1 MPVEVT
7 KEYIELIEE
16 AIEQKDAAFIVS
28 SMADMYPADITT
40 VLYELNTE
48 QSKYVLDLLDPEVGA
63 EILSDLDSDI
73 RTNFLKSFTTEE
85 VARYV
90 NLMDSDDAVDILN
103 EQKVQNR
110 EEIISFLDN
119 EEKAADIIDLLHY
132 EEDSAGGLMAKEF
145 IQVNVNWQ
153 VRQCIEE
160 IRRQAENVEKIYAIY
175 VVDDKDK
182 LVGRI
187 GMKTLILSNDDT
199 PISELID
206 KDIICIETYK
216 KDTEV
221 VDVMQKYDLEA
232 IPVVNSQGKLMGRI
246 TIDDVVDV
254 IQEQA
259 ETSIQLMS
267 GITED
272 VEEDDSIFRL
282 TRARLP
288 WLIIAMIG
296 GLVGARFI
304 NLFETEISIIPA
316 MAMFTPLITATG
328 GNVGI
333 QSSSLIIQTLA
344 SKTIIFDNLTQRIL
358 KVMLVAIVNAL
369 VISSLVMGFN
379 LLFHLDI
386 RLAIVVSIALFS
398 VVMLSSLMGTI
409 TPMILD
415 RFGINPAVAAGPF
428 ITTANDLLGLAV
440 YFLVA
445 HLLLDFTPLAG

>member
-1 MPVEVT
+1 MPIDIT
-7 KEYIELIEE
+7 KEYIDQVEV
-16 AIEQKDAAFIVS
+16 AINTKDDTFILS
-28 SMADMYPADITT
+28 TMDEMYPADITT
-40 VLYELNTE
+40 VLYELNSE

-63 EILSDLDSDI
+63 EILSGLDTDI
-73 RTNFLKSFTTEE
+73 RTNFLKSFTSEE

-103 EQKVQNR
+103 EQKVQSR

-132 EEDSAGGLMAKEF
+132 EEDSAGGLMAKEL
-145 IQVNVNWQ
+145 IKVNLNWH

-175 VVDDKDK
+175 VIDDRER

-187 GMKTLILSNDDT
+187 GMKTLILSNDET
-199 PISELID
+199 PISDLFDEDVIS
-206 KDIICIETYK
+206 IETYK
-216 KDTEV
+216 KDDEV
-221 VDVMQKYDLEA
+221 VDIMQRYDLEA
-232 IPVVNSQGKLMGRI
+232 IPVVDSQGKLMGRI

-282 TRARLP
+282 SRARLP

-296 GLVGARFI
+296 GLIGAQFI
-304 NLFETEISIIPA
+304 KSFEYELDKNALI
-316 MAMFTPLITATG
+316 AMFIPLITATG

-344 SKTIIFDNLTQRIL
+344 SKTIIFDNLAQRLL
-358 KVMLVAIVNAL
+358 KVLLVALLNAL
-369 VISSLVMGFN
+369 IMSSLVMGFN
-379 LLFHLDI
+379 LVINNDP

-398 VVMLSSLMGTI
+398 VVMLSSIMGTI

-440 YFLVA
+440 YFFVA
-445 HLLLDFTPLAG
+445 KQLLTF

>member
-1 MPVEVT
+1 MPVDIT
-7 KEYIELIEE
+7 RDYIDQIEE
-16 AIEQKDAAFIVS
+16 AIEKKDTVFIVTS
-28 SMADMYPADITT
+28 LEDLYPADITT

-48 QSKYVLDLLDPEVGA
+48 QSKYVLDLLDPEIGA
-63 EILSDLDSDI
+63 EILSSLDTDI
-73 RTNFLKSFTTEE
+73 RTNFLKSFTSEE
-85 VARYV
+85 VAHYV
-90 NLMDSDDAVDILN
+90 NLMDSDDAVDMLN
-103 EQKVQNR
+103 EQKVQSR
-110 EEIISFLDN
+110 EEIISLIDN

-132 EEDSAGGLMAKEF
+132 EEDTAGGLMAKEF
-145 IQVNVNWQ
+145 IKVNVNWQ

-160 IRRQAENVEKIYAIY
+160 IRRQAENVEKVYAIY

-182 LVGRI
+182 LIGRI
-187 GMKTLILSNDDT
+187 GMKELILSNDNIL
-199 PISELID
+199 ISDLFD
-206 KDIICIETYK
+206 DDIICIETYK
-216 KDTEV
+216 TDAEV

-232 IPVVNSQGKLMGRI
+232 IPVINSQGKLMGRI

-259 ETSIQLMS
+259 ETNIQLMS

-272 VEEDDSIFRL
+272 VEEDDSVFRL
-282 TRARLP
+282 SRARLP

-296 GLVGARFI
+296 GLIGARFI
-304 NLFETEISIIPA
+304 SLYENEISIIPA
-316 MAMFTPLITATG
+316 LAMFTPLITATG

-344 SKTIIFDNLTQRIL
+344 NKTVIFDNLTQRLL
-358 KVMLVAIVNAL
+358 KVVLVALLNAV

-379 LLFHLDI
+379 LLFNEEPKLSV
-386 RLAIVVSIALFS
+386 VVSIALFS
-398 VVMLSSLMGTI
+398 VVMLSSLMGTV
-409 TPMILD
+409 TPMLLN

-445 HLLLDFTPLAG
+445 HMLLL

>member
-7 KEYIELIEE
+7 KEYVQQIEE
-16 AIEQKDAAFIVS
+16 AIEQMDSEFILS
-28 SMADMYPADITT
+28 TMNEMYPADITT

-63 EILSDLDSDI
+63 EILSGLDSDI
-73 RTNFLKSFTTEE
+73 RTNFLKSFTTSE

-90 NLMDSDDAVDILN
+90 NLMESDDAVDILN

-110 EEIISFLDN
+110 EEIISLLDN

-145 IQVNVNWQ
+145 IKVNVNWQ

-175 VVDDKDK
+175 VVDDRDK

-206 KDIICIETYK
+206 KDIISIETYK

-296 GLVGARFI
+296 GLIGARFI
-304 NLFETEISIIPA
+304 NVFESEISIIPA

-358 KVMLVAIVNAL
+358 KVMVVAIVNAL

-379 LLFHLDI
+379 LMFDLDI
-386 RLAIVVSIALFS
+386 RLALVVSIALFS
-398 VVMLSSLMGTI
+398 VVLLSSLMGTI

-445 HLLLDFTPLAG
+445 HVLLDFTPLVN

>member
-7 KEYIELIEE
+7 KDYIQQIEE
-16 AIEQKDAAFIVS
+16 AIEQQDTAFIRS
-28 SMADMYPADITT
+28 TMGDMYPADITT

-63 EILSDLDSDI
+63 EILSGLDSDI
-73 RTNFLKSFTTEE
+73 RNSFLKSFTTEE

-90 NLMDSDDAVDILN
+90 NLMESDDAVDILN

-110 EEIISFLDN
+110 EEIISLLDN

-160 IRRQAENVEKIYAIY
+160 IRRQAENVEKIYTIY
-175 VVDDKDK
+175 AVDDKEK

-199 PISELID
+199 PIRELID
-206 KDIICIETYK
+206 EDIISIETYK

-259 ETSIQLMS
+259 ETSMQLMS

-296 GLVGARFI
+296 GLIGARFI
-304 NLFETEISIIPA
+304 SIFETEISVIPA

-344 SKTIIFDNLTQRIL
+344 SKTIIFDNLAQRIL
-358 KVMLVAIVNAL
+358 KVLLVAIVNAL

-379 LLFHLDI
+379 LMFDLDT
-386 RLAIVVSIALFS
+386 RLSIVVSIALFS

-409 TPMILD
+409 TPMLLD

-445 HLLLDFTPLAG
+445 HLLLDFPSLG

>member
-1 MPVEVT
+1 MDSE
-7 KEYIELIEE
+7 
-16 AIEQKDAAFIVS
+16 FILS
-28 SMADMYPADITT
+28 TMNEMYPADITT

-63 EILSDLDSDI
+63 EILSGLDSDI
-73 RTNFLKSFTTEE
+73 RTNFLKSFTTSEI
-85 VARYV
+85 ARYV
-90 NLMDSDDAVDILN
+90 NLMESDDAVDILN

-110 EEIISFLDN
+110 EEIISLLDN

-145 IQVNVNWQ
+145 IKVNVNWQ

-175 VVDDKDK
+175 VVDDRDK

-206 KDIICIETYK
+206 KDIIFIETYK

-296 GLVGARFI
+296 GLIGARFI
-304 NLFETEISIIPA
+304 NVFESEISIIPA

-358 KVMLVAIVNAL
+358 KVMVVAIVNAL

-379 LLFHLDI
+379 LMFDLDI
-386 RLAIVVSIALFS
+386 RLALVVSIALFS
-398 VVMLSSLMGTI
+398 VVLLSSLMGTI

-445 HLLLDFTPLAG
+445 HVLLDFTPLVN

>member
-1 MPVEVT
+1 MPVEITRDFVDQ
-7 KEYIELIEE
+7 IEE
-16 AIEQKDAAFIVS
+16 AIEQKNTEFIVS
-28 SMADMYPADITT
+28 SLEDLYPADITT

-48 QSKYVLDLLDPEVGA
+48 ESKYVLDLLDPEIGA
-63 EILSDLDSDI
+63 EILSSLDADI
-73 RTNFLKSFTTEE
+73 RTDFLKSFTSEE
-85 VARYV
+85 VAQYV
-90 NLMDSDDAVDILN
+90 NLMESDDAVDMLN
-103 EQKVQNR
+103 EQKVQSR
-110 EEIISFLDN
+110 EEIISLLDN
-119 EEKAADIIDLLHY
+119 QEKAADIIDLLHY
-132 EEDSAGGLMAKEF
+132 EEDTAGGLMAKEF
-145 IQVNVNWQ
+145 IKVNVNWQ

-160 IRRQAENVEKIYAIY
+160 IRRQAENVEKVYAIY

-182 LVGRI
+182 LIGRI
-187 GMKTLILSNDDT
+187 GMKELILSNDNT
-199 PISELID
+199 PLLELFD
-206 KDIICIETYK
+206 EDIICIETYK
-216 KDTEV
+216 TDAEV

-259 ETSIQLMS
+259 ETNIQLMS

-272 VEEDDSIFRL
+272 VEEDDSVYRL
-282 TRARLP
+282 SRARLP

-296 GLVGARFI
+296 GLIGARFI
-304 NLFETEISIIPA
+304 NLYENEISIIPA
-316 MAMFTPLITATG
+316 LAMFTPLITATG

-344 SKTIIFDNLTQRIL
+344 NKTIIFDNLTQRLL
-358 KVMLVAIVNAL
+358 KVVLVALLNAV
-369 VISSLVMGFN
+369 VISTLVMGFN
-379 LLFHLDI
+379 LLFDEDYK
-386 RLAIVVSIALFS
+386 LAIVVSIALFS

-409 TPMILD
+409 TPMILN

-445 HLLLDFTPLAG
+445 NMLLL

>member
-7 KEYIELIEE
+7 KEYIEQIEE
-16 AIEQKDAAFIVS
+16 AIERQDAAFIVS
-28 SMADMYPADITT
+28 SMGEMYPADITT

-63 EILSDLDSDI
+63 EILSGLDSDI
-73 RTNFLKSFTTEE
+73 RTTFLKSFTTEE

-90 NLMDSDDAVDILN
+90 NLMESDDAVDILN

-110 EEIISFLDN
+110 EEIIAYLDN

-175 VVDDKDK
+175 VVDDKEK

-199 PISELID
+199 PIRELID
-206 KDIICIETYK
+206 EDIISIETYK

-272 VEEDDSIFRL
+272 VEEDDSILRL

-296 GLVGARFI
+296 GLIGARFI
-304 NLFETEISIIPA
+304 SIFESEISLIPA

-344 SKTIIFDNLTQRIL
+344 SNAIIFDNLTQRIL
-358 KVMLVAIVNAL
+358 KVLLVAIVNAL

-379 LLFHLDI
+379 LMFDLDT
-386 RLAIVVSIALFS
+386 RLSLVVSIALFS

-415 RFGINPAVAAGPF
+415 RIGINPAVAAGPF
-428 ITTANDLLGLAV
+428 ITTANDLLGLGV

-445 HLLLDFTPLAG
+445 HLLLDFTPLP

>member
-1 MPVEVT
+1 MPVEITRDFVDQ
-7 KEYIELIEE
+7 IEE
-16 AIEQKDAAFIVS
+16 AIAQQDSEFIVS
-28 SMADMYPADITT
+28 SLDELYPADITT

-48 QSKYVLDLLDPEVGA
+48 QSKYVLYLLDPEVGA
-63 EILSDLDSDI
+63 EILSSLDTDI
-73 RTNFLKSFTTEE
+73 RTNFLKAFTSEE

-90 NLMDSDDAVDILN
+90 NLMESDDAVDVLN
-103 EQKVQNR
+103 EQKVQSR
-110 EEIISFLDN
+110 EEIISLLDN

-145 IQVNVNWQ
+145 IKVNVNWR

-175 VVDDKDK
+175 VVDEKDK
-182 LVGRI
+182 LLGRI
-187 GMKTLILSNDDT
+187 GMKELILSEDDT
-199 PISELID
+199 MIAQLYD
-206 KDIICIETYK
+206 DDIICIETYR
-216 KDTEV
+216 KDSEV
-221 VDVMQKYDLEA
+221 VDIMQKYDLEA
-232 IPVVNSQGKLMGRI
+232 VPVVNSQGKLMGRI

-259 ETSIQLMS
+259 ETNIQLMS

-272 VEEDDSIFRL
+272 VEEDDSVLRL
-282 TRARLP
+282 SRARLP

-296 GLVGARFI
+296 GLMGARFI
-304 NLFETEISIIPA
+304 NLYEEEISIIPA
-316 MAMFTPLITATG
+316 LAMFTPLITATG

-344 SKTIIFDNLTQRIL
+344 NKTVIFDNLTQRLL
-358 KVMLVAIVNAL
+358 KVLLVALLNAV
-369 VISSLVMGFN
+369 VISSLVMGSN
-379 LLFHLDI
+379 LLFKEDTK
-386 RLAIVVSIALFS
+386 LAIVVSIALFS

-409 TPMILD
+409 TPMILN

-445 HLLLDFTPLAG
+445 NMLLL

>member
-1 MPVEVT
+1 MPEFKPVEIT
-7 KEYIELIEE
+7 REYIDQIEE
-16 AIEQKDAAFIVS
+16 AAEKKDAEFIIS
-28 SMADMYPADITT
+28 TMEDMYPADITT
-40 VLYELNTE
+40 VLYELDTA

-63 EILSDLDSDI
+63 EILSGLDADV
-73 RTNFLKSFTTEE
+73 RTNFLKSFTSEE

-103 EQKVQNR
+103 EQKVQSR

-132 EEDSAGGLMAKEF
+132 EDDSAGGLMAKEL
-145 IQVNVNWQ
+145 IKVNVNWG

-160 IRRQAENVEKIYAIY
+160 IRRQAEAVEQVYAIY
-175 VVDDKDK
+175 VVDDRER
-182 LVGRI
+182 LIGRI
-187 GMKTLILSNDDT
+187 AMKTLILSNDDT
-199 PISELID
+199 PISELFDEDVIS
-206 KDIICIETYK
+206 IETYR

-221 VDVMQKYDLEA
+221 VDIMQKYDLEA
-232 IPVVNSQGKLMGRI
+232 IPVVDSQGKLMGRI

-272 VEEDDSIFRL
+272 VEEDDSVFRL
-282 TRARLP
+282 SRARLP
-288 WLIIAMIG
+288 WLLVAMIG
-296 GLVGARFI
+296 GLLGAEFI
-304 NLFETEISIIPA
+304 KLFEDEIMMVPA
-316 MAMFTPLITATG
+316 MASFIPIITATG

-344 SKTIIFDNLTQRIL
+344 SKLKIFDNLTQRLI
-358 KVMLVAIVNAL
+358 KVMLVALLNAV

-379 LLFHLDI
+379 LMFNENP
-386 RLAIVVSIALFS
+386 RLSIVVSIALCS

-409 TPMILD
+409 TPMVLD
-415 RFGINPAVAAGPF
+415 RFGINPAIAAGPF

-440 YFLVA
+440 YFFVA
-445 HLLLDFTPLAG
+445 HLLLHL

>member
-1 MPVEVT
+1 MPAEVT
-7 KEYIELIEE
+7 REYIGQIEE
-16 AIEQKDAAFIVS
+16 AIERQDAEFIVS
-28 SMADMYPADITT
+28 TMDEMYPADITT

-63 EILSDLDSDI
+63 EILSGLDSDI
-73 RTNFLKSFTTEE
+73 RTTFLKSFTTEE

-90 NLMDSDDAVDILN
+90 NLMESDDAVDILN

-110 EEIISFLDN
+110 EEIISYLDN

-132 EEDSAGGLMAKEF
+132 EDDSAGGLMAKEF

-175 VVDDKDK
+175 VVDDKEK

-199 PISELID
+199 PIRELID
-206 KDIICIETYK
+206 EDIISIETYK

-272 VEEDDSIFRL
+272 VEEDDSILRL

-296 GLVGARFI
+296 GLIGARFI
-304 NLFETEISIIPA
+304 SMFESEISLIPA

-344 SKTIIFDNLTQRIL
+344 SNAIIFDNLTQRII
-358 KVMLVAIVNAL
+358 KVLLVAIVNAL

-379 LLFHLDI
+379 LMFDLDT
-386 RLAIVVSIALFS
+386 RLSVVVSIALFS

-415 RFGINPAVAAGPF
+415 RVGINPAVAAGPF
-428 ITTANDLLGLAV
+428 ITTANDLLGLGV

-445 HLLLDFTPLAG
+445 HLLLDFTPMP

>member
-1 MPVEVT
+1 MPAEIT
-7 KEYIELIEE
+7 KEFIELIED
-16 AIEQKDAAFIVS
+16 AIERQDPEFIVS
-28 SMADMYPADITT
+28 SMQEMYPADITT
-40 VLYELNTE
+40 VLYELNAD

-63 EILSDLDSDI
+63 EILSGLDSDI
-73 RTNFLKSFTTEE
+73 RTNFLKTFQSEE
-85 VARYV
+85 IAQYV
-90 NLMDSDDAVDILN
+90 NLMESDDAVDILN
-103 EQKVQNR
+103 EQKVQTR

-160 IRRQAENVEKIYAIY
+160 IRRQAENVEKIYTIY
-175 VVDDKDK
+175 VVDDKDR

-206 KDIICIETYK
+206 KEIISIETYK

-259 ETSIQLMS
+259 ETSMQLMS
-267 GITED
+267 GISED

-379 LLFHLDI
+379 LMFDLDT
-386 RLAIVVSIALFS
+386 RLSLVVSIALFS

-428 ITTANDLLGLAV
+428 ITTANDLLGLGV

-445 HLLLDFTPLAG
+445 HLLLDFPALAG

>member
-1 MPVEVT
+1 
-7 KEYIELIEE
+7 
-16 AIEQKDAAFIVS
+16 
-28 SMADMYPADITT
+28 
-40 VLYELNTE
+40 
-48 QSKYVLDLLDPEVGA
+48 
-63 EILSDLDSDI
+63 
-73 RTNFLKSFTTEE
+73 
-85 VARYV
+85 
-90 NLMDSDDAVDILN
+90 
-103 EQKVQNR
+103 
-110 EEIISFLDN
+110 
-119 EEKAADIIDLLHY
+119 
-132 EEDSAGGLMAKEF
+132 
-145 IQVNVNWQ
+145 
-153 VRQCIEE
+153 
-160 IRRQAENVEKIYAIY
+160 
-175 VVDDKDK
+175 
-182 LVGRI
+182 
-187 GMKTLILSNDDT
+187 
-199 PISELID
+199 
-206 KDIICIETYK
+206 
-216 KDTEV
+216 
-221 VDVMQKYDLEA
+221 
-232 IPVVNSQGKLMGRI
+232 MGRI

-296 GLVGARFI
+296 GLIGARFI
-304 NLFETEISIIPA
+304 SIFETEISVIPA

-344 SKTIIFDNLTQRIL
+344 SKAIIFDNLTQRIL

-379 LLFHLDI
+379 LMFNLDT
-386 RLAIVVSIALFS
+386 RLSIVVSIALFS

-428 ITTANDLLGLAV
+428 ITTANDLLGLGV

-445 HLLLDFTPLAG
+445 HLLLDFSPLG

>member
-1 MPVEVT
+1 MPVEIT
-7 KEYIELIEE
+7 KEYVEQIEE
-16 AIEQKDAAFIVS
+16 AVEQKNSEFIIS
-28 SMADMYPADITT
+28 SMEELYPADITT

-48 QSKYVLDLLDPEVGA
+48 QSKYVLDLLDPEVGS
-63 EILSDLDSDI
+63 EILSSLDADV
-73 RTNFLKSFTTEE
+73 RTNFLKSFTSEE

-103 EQKVQNR
+103 EQKVQSR

-132 EEDSAGGLMAKEF
+132 EEDSAGGLMGKEL
-145 IQVNVNWQ
+145 IQVNVNWR

-160 IRRQAENVEKIYAIY
+160 IRRQAENVEKVYGIY
-175 VVDDKDK
+175 VVDEHEI
-182 LVGRI
+182 LIGRI
-187 GMKTLILSNDDT
+187 SMTTLILSNDDT
-199 PISELID
+199 PISELYDEDVIS
-206 KDIICIETYK
+206 IETYK

-267 GITED
+267 GISED

-282 TRARLP
+282 SRARLP

-296 GLVGARFI
+296 GLLGARFI
-304 NLFETEISIIPA
+304 KLFETDIAIIPA

-344 SKTIIFDNLTQRIL
+344 SKSVIFDKLPQRLFKAI
-358 KVMLVAIVNAL
+358 LVALLNAL

-379 LLFHLDI
+379 LLIKEDFKLS
-386 RLAIVVSIALFS
+386 IVVSIALFS
-398 VVMLSSLMGTI
+398 VVLLSSMMGTI
-409 TPMILD
+409 TPMVLD

-428 ITTANDLLGLAV
+428 ITTTNDLLGLAV

-445 HLLLDFTPLAG
+445 HLLLLP

>member
-1 MPVEVT
+1 MPAEIT
-7 KEYIELIEE
+7 KEFIELIED
-16 AIEQKDAAFIVS
+16 AIERQDPEFIVS
-28 SMADMYPADITT
+28 RMQEMYPADITT
-40 VLYELNTE
+40 VLYELNAD

-63 EILSDLDSDI
+63 EILSGLDSDI
-73 RTNFLKSFTTEE
+73 RTNFLKTFQSEE
-85 VARYV
+85 IAQYV
-90 NLMDSDDAVDILN
+90 NLMESDDAVDILN
-103 EQKVQNR
+103 EQKVQTR

-160 IRRQAENVEKIYAIY
+160 IRRQAENVEKIYTIY
-175 VVDDKDK
+175 VVDDKDR

-206 KDIICIETYK
+206 KEIISIETYK

-259 ETSIQLMS
+259 ETSMQLMS
-267 GITED
+267 GISED

-379 LLFHLDI
+379 LLFNLEI
-386 RLAIVVSIALFS
+386 RLSLVVSIALFS

-445 HLLLDFTPLAG
+445 QLLLDFSPLAG

>member
-1 MPVEVT
+1 MPVEIT
-7 KEYIELIEE
+7 KEYVEQIEE
-16 AIEQKDAAFIVS
+16 AVEQRNSEFIIS
-28 SMADMYPADITT
+28 SMEDLYPADITT

-63 EILSDLDSDI
+63 EILSGLDPDV
-73 RTNFLKSFTTEE
+73 RTNFLKNFTSEE
-85 VARYV
+85 VAQYV
-90 NLMDSDDAVDILN
+90 NLMNSDDAVDILN
-103 EQKVQNR
+103 EQKVQSR

-119 EEKAADIIDLLHY
+119 EEKAAEIIDLLHY
-132 EEDSAGGLMAKEF
+132 EEDSAGGLMGKEL
-145 IQVNVNWQ
+145 IKVNVNWQ

-160 IRRQAENVEKIYAIY
+160 IRRQAENVEQVYAIY
-175 VVDDKDK
+175 VVDDRDI

-187 GMKTLILSNDDT
+187 AMKTLILSNDNV
-199 PISELID
+199 PISELFDEDVIS
-206 KDIICIETYK
+206 IETYK

-232 IPVVNSQGKLMGRI
+232 IPVVDSQGKLMGRI
-246 TIDDVVDV
+246 TIDDVIDV

-259 ETSIQLMS
+259 ETNIQLMS
-267 GITED
+267 GISED
-272 VEEDDSIFRL
+272 VEEDDSVFWL
-282 TRARLP
+282 SRARLP

-296 GLVGARFI
+296 GLLGARFI
-304 NLFETEISIIPA
+304 KLFEAEIAIIPA

-344 SKTIIFDNLTQRIL
+344 SKSIIFDNLTQRLL
-358 KVMLVAIVNAL
+358 KVLLVALLNAV

-379 LLFHLDI
+379 FLFKEEI
-386 RLAIVVSIALFS
+386 KLAIVVSVALFS
-398 VVMLSSLMGTI
+398 VVMLSSVMGTI

-445 HLLLDFTPLAG
+445 HLLLLP

>member
-1 MPVEVT
+1 MPAEIT
-7 KEYIELIEE
+7 KEFIELIEE
-16 AIEQKDAAFIVS
+16 AIERQDPEFIVS
-28 SMADMYPADITT
+28 SMRDMYPADITT
-40 VLYELNTE
+40 VLYELNAE

-63 EILSDLDSDI
+63 EILSGLDSDI
-73 RTNFLKSFTTEE
+73 RTNFLKSFQSEE
-85 VARYV
+85 IAQYV
-90 NLMDSDDAVDILN
+90 NLMESDDAVDILN
-103 EQKVQNR
+103 EQKVQTR

-160 IRRQAENVEKIYAIY
+160 IRRQAENVEKIYTIY
-175 VVDDKDK
+175 VVDDKDR

-199 PISELID
+199 PLSELID
-206 KDIICIETYK
+206 KEIISIETYK

-259 ETSIQLMS
+259 ETSMQLMS
-267 GITED
+267 GISED

-379 LLFHLDI
+379 LLFNLEI
-386 RLAIVVSIALFS
+386 RLSLVVSIALFS

-445 HLLLDFTPLAG
+445 QLLLDFSPLAG

>member
-1 MPVEVT
+1 MPVDIT
-7 KEYIELIEE
+7 RDYIDQIEE
-16 AIEQKDAAFIVS
+16 AIEKKDTEFIVS
-28 SMADMYPADITT
+28 SLEDLYPADITT

-48 QSKYVLDLLDPEVGA
+48 QSKYVLDLLDPEIGA
-63 EILSDLDSDI
+63 EILSSLDTDI
-73 RTNFLKSFTTEE
+73 RTNFLKSFTSEE
-85 VARYV
+85 VAHYV
-90 NLMDSDDAVDILN
+90 NLMDSDDAVDMLN
-103 EQKVQNR
+103 EQKVQSR
-110 EEIISFLDN
+110 EEIISLIDN

-132 EEDSAGGLMAKEF
+132 EEDTAGGLMAKEF
-145 IQVNVNWQ
+145 IKVNVNWQ

-160 IRRQAENVEKIYAIY
+160 IRRQAENVEKVYAIY

-182 LVGRI
+182 LIGRI
-187 GMKTLILSNDDT
+187 GMKELILSNDNIL
-199 PISELID
+199 ISDLFD
-206 KDIICIETYK
+206 DDIICIETYK
-216 KDTEV
+216 TDAEV

-232 IPVVNSQGKLMGRI
+232 IPVINSQGKLMGRI

-259 ETSIQLMS
+259 ETNIQLMS

-272 VEEDDSIFRL
+272 VEEDDSVFRL
-282 TRARLP
+282 SRARLP

-296 GLVGARFI
+296 GLIGARFI
-304 NLFETEISIIPA
+304 SLYENEISIIPA
-316 MAMFTPLITATG
+316 LAMFTPLITATG

-344 SKTIIFDNLTQRIL
+344 NKTVIFDNLTQRLL
-358 KVMLVAIVNAL
+358 KVVLVALLNAV

-379 LLFHLDI
+379 LLFNEEPKLSV
-386 RLAIVVSIALFS
+386 VVSIALFS
-398 VVMLSSLMGTI
+398 VVMLSSLMGTV
-409 TPMILD
+409 TPMLLN

-445 HLLLDFTPLAG
+445 HMLLL

>member
-1 MPVEVT
+1 MPVEIT
-7 KEYIELIEE
+7 KDYIEQIEE
-16 AIEQKDAAFIVS
+16 AIEQQDDGFIRS
-28 SMADMYPADITT
+28 TMGEMYPADITT

-63 EILSDLDSDI
+63 EILSSLDSDI

-90 NLMDSDDAVDILN
+90 NLMESDDAVDVLN

-110 EEIISFLDN
+110 EEIIAYLDN

-145 IQVNVNWQ
+145 IKVNVNWQ

-160 IRRQAENVEKIYAIY
+160 IRRQAETVEKIYTIY

-206 KDIICIETYK
+206 KDIIYIETYK

-221 VDVMQKYDLEA
+221 VDMMQKYDLEA

-267 GITED
+267 GISED
-272 VEEDDSIFRL
+272 VEEDDSVFRL
-282 TRARLP
+282 SRARLP

-296 GLVGARFI
+296 GLIGARFI
-304 NLFETEISIIPA
+304 SIFETEISVIPA

-344 SKTIIFDNLTQRIL
+344 SKAIIFDNLTQRIL

-379 LLFHLDI
+379 LMFDLDP
-386 RLAIVVSIALFS
+386 RLSIVVSIALFS

-445 HLLLDFTPLAG
+445 HLLLDFSALAQ